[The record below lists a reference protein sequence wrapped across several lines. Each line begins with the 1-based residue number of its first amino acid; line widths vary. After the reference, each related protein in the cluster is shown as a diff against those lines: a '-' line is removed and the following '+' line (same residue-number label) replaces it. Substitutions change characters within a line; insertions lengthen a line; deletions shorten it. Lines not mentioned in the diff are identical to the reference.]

1 MTPVYES
8 TASVCGGLNLDY
20 VTELS
25 IYGSSQTFNSEYFS
39 LNHVGY
45 IFAQVTGTYTFTLSN
60 VDDIVFL
67 WHGDK
72 AISGWTR
79 GNADVTAI
87 YSVLPTSSGTVDL
100 VQGQYLPF
108 RIVFGNAQGAIKFT
122 VQLAAPDGTVIL
134 DSNTQDSKFLVQYS
148 CDGVAAPVFPA
159 FGSET

>member
-1 MTPVYES
+1 MT
-8 TASVCGGLNLDY
+8 D
-20 VTELS
+20 LS
-25 IYGSSQTFNSEYFS
+25 IYGSSQTFRSAYFT

-79 GNADVTAI
+79 DNADVTAI
-87 YSVLPTSSGTVDL
+87 YSVLPTSAGTVDL

-148 CDGVAAPVFPA
+148 CDGVAAPVFPP
-159 FGSET
+159 FGSES